1 MWHNVGNTTSPS
13 LRTVR
18 STPSARHRLV
28 MLPHAGGGASYYR
41 RLATGIAPDVDVIV
55 VQYPG
60 REDRTTIH
68 RRILLSHYLIRSPGK
83 YRPPRWTLRS
93 SSGTAPI
100 TVVDRPPVLG

>member
-68 RRILLSHYLIRSPGK
+68 RRILLSH
-83 YRPPRWTLRS
+83 
-93 SSGTAPI
+93 
-100 TVVDRPPVLG
+100 